1 MSLSSKSSKS
11 SRANSFSNIFTF
23 GENQRANPIEV
34 EAIELDLGASNP
46 HEKGAPNMSNVRDFH
61 RSDSDNDNG
70 SDDYMPSRHM
80 TITQN
85 HPMGRIL
92 LGFLNEHMKTA
103 SKNNSKAIDIKID
116 NLCDDFVEFLKLTS
130 ASNMRST
137 ANLMAGLESKLL
149 NKELNSHTINMSIE
163 PPSSF
168 SPVAAIR
175 SVHDKAQA
183 MKIFP
188 TRHKFNGSSH
198 DNNMDVVEYLGSI
211 NDAQE
216 QCNLNEKEFKG
227 MLMATTTGKPHA
239 LMRGWI
245 ANKEDIPTIYHNLLL
260 HFDKRISPEEARQQ
274 LNEYTAPKS
283 TKLSSIEAH
292 LMDLADRASTM
303 LPAGPSRTA
312 FYNMELIYALIRCL
326 PPQSSSIVQMKYNEL
341 SAKLG
346 RAATAAELSR
356 AIHSARYA
364 IDKDISEHGSEH
376 FTPFQKLR
384 LDKKGD
390 NYIMGTN
397 KYKTAYAIT
406 GADSS
411 LETSHDSHFTPR
423 DTMFQPFRSGMK
435 NTSDRRRPF
444 SSAPF
449 RPYNFQR
456 PQYNSTNKYRSGNPP
471 SRNSDEFQE
480 TDISTFSP
488 RYCSLCGQKDH
499 AALQVCPNMVNDNGV
514 QVKILPTL
522 GTCQSCP
529 SEVSP
534 RLNHPTP
541 LCPYR
546 KGGPLE
552 QSW

>member
-11 SRANSFSNIFTF
+11 SRTNSLSNIFKF
-23 GENQRANPIEV
+23 GENQKANPIEV
-34 EAIELDLGASNP
+34 EAIELDLRPSTSHEGNYDHSN
-46 HEKGAPNMSNVRDFH
+46 HAREYH
-61 RSDSDNDNG
+61 DSDGDNDDG

-92 LGFLNEHMKTA
+92 LGFLNEHMRIAK
-103 SKNNSKAIDIKID
+103 KNNAKVIDINVE
-116 NLCDDFVEFLKLTS
+116 NLCNDFVEFLKVTS
-130 ASNMRST
+130 ASNMRHT
-137 ANLMAGLESKLL
+137 NNLMAGLEDKLL
-149 NKELNSHTINMSIE
+149 HKELNSHTINMSIE
-163 PPSSF
+163 PPSVF
-168 SPVAAIR
+168 SSVAAIR
-175 SVHDKAQA
+175 SVHDKAEA

-198 DNNMDVVEYLGSI
+198 DNNMDVVEYLGAI
-211 NDAQE
+211 NDAQA

-245 ANKEDIPTIYHNLLL
+245 ANNEDIPTIYHNLLL
-260 HFDKRISPEEARQQ
+260 HFDRRISPEEARLQ
-274 LNEYTAPKS
+274 LNTYKASKS
-283 TKLSSIEAH
+283 TKLAAIEAH

-303 LPAGPSRTA
+303 LPAGPSRVA

-356 AIHSARYA
+356 AIHSVRYA
-364 IDKDISEHGSEH
+364 IDKDIRTHGNDR
-376 FTPFQKLR
+376 FIPFQRIKG
-384 LDKKGD
+384 DKKRD
-390 NYIMGTN
+390 YLKSAI
-397 KYKTAYAIT
+397 KYKSTYAIT
-406 GADSS
+406 GAERSS
-411 LETSHDSHFTPR
+411 QPIQGSNFTPR
-423 DTMFQPFRSGMK
+423 DTMSRPFRPGMK
-435 NTSDRRRPF
+435 NTPDRRRSLTPT
-444 SSAPF
+444 
-449 RPYNFQR
+449 PYRQNNFQR
-456 PQYNSTNKYRSGNPP
+456 PQYNNNNRFGSGKPK
-471 SRNSDEFQE
+471 SRNSGKFQKPGSKF
-480 TDISTFSP
+480 IP
-488 RYCSLCGQKDH
+488 RYCSLCGKKDH
-499 AALQVCPNMVNDNGV
+499 TAAQGCPHMVSDNGV
-514 QVKILPTL
+514 PVKIMPTL

-529 SEVSP
+529 AKVSP

-552 QSW
+552 KSL